1 MSSFRGWARPGP
13 VPPGAHSPPDVPPDE
28 TLDFI
33 SGHFR
38 IFQLRDGHRFSTD
51 DVLAAWYG
59 TTWCPSASTVLDL
72 GSGIGSVATIAAWR
86 LPGARMV
93 SVETQ
98 EISVALARKSMAFN
112 GLTDRVEVRC
122 ADFRDPAAIG
132 PGELFDLVLGSPPY
146 FRVGSGI
153 EGDHPQKVACRFE
166 LRGDINDY
174 CAVAVRHLAPGG
186 VFACVFPHPDGQRER
201 LLKAARAAALAI
213 VRHRPVVLR
222 EGAQPLLGLYVMTRA
237 SDLPESVRSQT
248 WVEPSLVIR
257 LADGAVHPEYQAIKL
272 AFGFPP

>member
-93 SVETQ
+93 TIEAQ
-98 EISVALARKSMAFN
+98 EMSVALARKSVAFN
-112 GLTDRVEVRC
+112 GLTDRV
-122 ADFRDPAAIG
+122 
-132 PGELFDLVLGSPPY
+132 DL
-146 FRVGSGI
+146 
-153 EGDHPQKVACRFE
+153 
-166 LRGDINDY
+166 
-174 CAVAVRHLAPGG
+174 
-186 VFACVFPHPDGQRER
+186 
-201 LLKAARAAALAI
+201 
-213 VRHRPVVLR
+213 
-222 EGAQPLLGLYVMTRA
+222 
-237 SDLPESVRSQT
+237 
-248 WVEPSLVIR
+248 
-257 LADGAVHPEYQAIKL
+257 
-272 AFGFPP
+272 